1 MSEPASLPVAAED
14 EAPAASSPAQPAPTP
29 SDNGGVKEQ
38 LEAIQRAERMQMQ
51 AAQPP
56 TIEAQIAVLPQEAQ
70 AWLRAHPDYWAD
82 KAKNRKLS
90 GLHGYL
96 TDTKGIAPF
105 STEYFDRLESELG
118 LRREPAE
125 PVVEKPAPAP
135 PRSVPYAA
143 PVTRGAPDLSSGRSM
158 PQRITLDPSEV
169 EMAHLSYRELPK
181 PEAERLYAQ
190 MKARLMK
197 AKAAGEI

>member
-1 MSEPASLPVAAED
+1 
-14 EAPAASSPAQPAPTP
+14 
-29 SDNGGVKEQ
+29 
-38 LEAIQRAERMQMQ
+38 MQ
-51 AAQPP
+51 
-56 TIEAQIAVLPQEAQ
+56 
-70 AWLRAHPDYWAD
+70 
-82 KAKNRKLS
+82 
-90 GLHGYL
+90 
-96 TDTKGIAPF
+96 
-105 STEYFDRLESELG
+105 
-118 LRREPAE
+118 
-125 PVVEKPAPAP
+125 AP

-143 PVTRGAPDLSSGRSM
+143 PVTRGAPDLSSGRSV